1 MVKLLKKFWN
11 IIKGTYFNITKKH
24 QDKADKRLKV
34 CNKCDK
40 VETLHGIGK
49 ICTMCG
55 CILESKTRVEDEK
68 CEMNKW

>member
-1 MVKLLKKFWN
+1 MVKKLWN

-24 QDKADKRLKV
+24 QDKADIRLNI
-34 CNKCDK
+34 CNKCSH
-40 VETLHGIGK
+40 VENIKGLGN
-49 ICTMCG
+49 ICNMCG